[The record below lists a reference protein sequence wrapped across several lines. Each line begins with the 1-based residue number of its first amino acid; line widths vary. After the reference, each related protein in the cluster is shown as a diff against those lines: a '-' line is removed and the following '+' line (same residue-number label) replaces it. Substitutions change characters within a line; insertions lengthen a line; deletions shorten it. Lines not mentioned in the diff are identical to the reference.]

1 MRRTYIKAGNMA
13 KNFPPDEFDSVT
25 GVGGRHRAKRTA
37 ASRFVSFS
45 RYAAVTL
52 VLAGAGIVAL
62 NVASGSTAFTDAV
75 SGTTGQAGF
84 NANGMAV
91 TVIDATSKTGLAGKV
106 AKNLYD
112 AGWNVITATNYTLL
126 PKLSAIVASPAPT
139 ATPIAAASPTPGASA
154 TPAVGDKTVVYVN
167 SASAQSAAQDLL
179 HTLGNYSVVETN
191 TYADPITIVL
201 GNDYK

>member
-1 MRRTYIKAGNMA
+1 MRRTYIKAGKMA

-25 GVGGRHRAKRTA
+25 GVGGRHRAKQTA
-37 ASRFVSFS
+37 VSRLVSFS

-52 VLAGAGIVAL
+52 VLAGVGIVAL

-75 SGTTGQAGF
+75 SVSAGQAGF

-91 TVIDATSKTGLAGKV
+91 TVIDATSRTGLAGKV
-106 AKNLYD
+106 AKRLYD
-112 AGWNVITATNYTLL
+112 AGWNVVTATNYTLL
-126 PKLSAIVASPAPT
+126 PKLSAVG
-139 ATPIAAASPTPGASA
+139 ATPTPTVTPIPAASA
-154 TPAVGDKTVVYVN
+154 TPGAAAPTIGDKTVVYVTT
-167 SASAQSAAQDLL
+167 ASAQSAAQDLL
-179 HTLGNYSVVETN
+179 RTLGTYSVVQAN

>member
-1 MRRTYIKAGNMA
+1 MA
-13 KNFPPDEFDSVT
+13 KNFPPDEFDSVA
-25 GVGGRHRAKRTA
+25 GVGGRHRAKRTV

-52 VLAGAGIVAL
+52 VLAGSGIVAL
-62 NVASGSTAFTDAV
+62 NVASGSSSFTDAL
-75 SGTTGQAGF
+75 SGNAGQSGF

-91 TVIDATSKTGLAGKV
+91 TVIDATDKSGLAGKV
-106 AKNLYD
+106 AKSLFD
-112 AGWNVITATNYTLL
+112 AGWNVITATNYSLL
-126 PKLSAIVASPAPT
+126 PKLSAIQANPAQTAAPT
-139 ATPIAAASPTPGASA
+139 PTPGATS
-154 TPAVGDKTVVYVN
+154 PAIGDKTVVYVT

-179 HTLGNYSVVETN
+179 RTLGNYSVVQAN